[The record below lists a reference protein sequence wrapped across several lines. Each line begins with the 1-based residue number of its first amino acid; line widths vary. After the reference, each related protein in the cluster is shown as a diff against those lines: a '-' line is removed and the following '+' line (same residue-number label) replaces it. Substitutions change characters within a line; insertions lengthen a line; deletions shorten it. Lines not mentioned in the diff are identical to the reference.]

1 MQFKYTKTD
10 GREVEVNLPTSLSEV
25 RLSAKLDFDAA
36 YLDLIKYASTEM
48 PEDFNH
54 VHYVY
59 LMAKAVSDFCTSNGL
74 GTDLAAFFSLD
85 AEGLVDSEG
94 MLLPG
99 VLQRHV
105 EMFKDEED
113 HDSLDLVENSLDVI
127 FQYIHKL
134 LKSYDYQDS
143 GLKDFT
149 FQYKGETYTIPYLMK
164 DIIYGTNTISGLTV
178 GQLTEAY
185 EVSRK
190 LQKKYKEGEDN
201 SSVIFTEI
209 LYTLAIL
216 SRKEGEVLPMVD
228 TEMWIQKRAAHLQ
241 EIDYQTAN
249 DVFFL
254 FKNIVESLSK
264 RESCKYF
271 FNPPKQNLDLANEQ
285 IRKQVEENKKVWE
298 RSGFKG
304 ILTRLLE
311 MRVFEGQNGR
321 FGMEAVWYADAVQGI
336 EFLSLKNSGL

>member
-1 MQFKYTKTD
+1 MNHLPEPKREQRMQFKYTKT

-94 MLLPG
+94 LLLPG

-249 DVFFL
+249 DVFFYL
-254 FKNIVESLSK
+254 KTSLTHSQREKVANIFLTHLSK
-264 RESCKYF
+264 ISTWPTSKS
-271 FNPPKQNLDLANEQ
+271 
-285 IRKQVEENKKVWE
+285 ENKSKKTKKFGKEAGSKV
-298 RSGFKG
+298 SSPG
-304 ILTRLLE
+304 
-311 MRVFEGQNGR
+311 
-321 FGMEAVWYADAVQGI
+321 
-336 EFLSLKNSGL
+336 S